1 MLLSGIG
8 YEVSGTTCHIDGDSY
23 FVCISVYCQCETVA
37 KRPEGGKETLSCHE
51 RDTIEET
58 VHQHASG

>member
-37 KRPEGGKETLSCHE
+37 KRPEGEISPNNNL
-51 RDTIEET
+51 
-58 VHQHASG
+58 